1 MKIIKLEAE
10 NIKCLRA
17 IAIEPTEAIVEITGP
32 NGVGKTAVLDCVD
45 WVLSG
50 AKYIQSSPVR
60 EGEDKARIRVELGE
74 DDEIELVVERKFREK
89 DDGFATTI
97 GVFSADGARFPSP
110 QALLDTLRDNLTID
124 PLAFSRM
131 TPAEQRRVL
140 LRFVDLDLDEIDALN
155 KSDYDARTDLNREA
169 KALGSRADA
178 IDAPDARPEP
188 MDEDAL
194 VRELSRAGEHNAA
207 IERAADAVSAN
218 RDRLAGREGEMVDIR
233 GRVERYKL
241 ARKNIQ
247 DVIASAPEIPEPVD
261 EAEIE
266 RRIASAQ
273 GELRA
278 AVAHNHTVVSA
289 RAERS
294 NAMDRIEH
302 ADDEIAA
309 AAALRKVAAVNIAT
323 ARRAVEDAP
332 KPATPINTAE
342 VEAKIGAAR
351 VSNENTRRWDERER
365 LCQAHAKAKSASS
378 VLTKAMETRDAEK
391 LAAIAASDL
400 PVEGLGITTECVTLD
415 GLPFEQASGADQLLA
430 STAISVARSPRLRV
444 ICIRDGSLLDDA
456 HLAKLGKYA
465 RERKLQVFIERVNS
479 SGTVGFVIEDGTVKP

>member
-10 NIKCLRA
+10 NIKRLTA
-17 IAIEPTEAIVEITGP
+17 VEITPDGALVEITGR
-32 NGVGKTAVLDCVD
+32 NGAGKTSVLDSI
-45 WVLSG
+45 WWALEGAGHIQASPIHEG
-50 AKYIQSSPVR
+50 AK
-60 EGEDKARIRVELGE
+60 KARIRLDLG
-74 DDEIELVVERKFREK
+74 ELVVERRFNSK
-89 DDGFATTI
+89 DDGGYTTSLS
-97 GVFSADGARFPSP
+97 VLSAEGAKYPGP
-110 QALLDTLRDNLTID
+110 QAMLDKLIGALAFD
-124 PLAFSRM
+124 PLGFARM
-131 TPAEQRRVL
+131 KPAEQRAAL
-140 LRFVDLDLDEIDALN
+140 TPFVDLDLDEIDALN

-178 IDAPDARPEP
+178 IDAPEARPEP
-188 MDEDAL
+188 MDEAAL

-233 GRVERYKL
+233 GRVERYEL
-241 ARKNIQ
+241 ARKDIQ
-247 DVIASAPEIPEPVD
+247 DAIASAPEIPEPVD

-342 VEAKIGAAR
+342 VEAKIGTAR

-365 LCQAHAKAKSASS
+365 LCQAHAKAKSASAA
-378 VLTKAMETRDAEK
+378 LTKAMETRDAEK

-415 GLPFEQASGADQLLA
+415 GLPFEVASDAKQLLV
-430 STAISVARSPRLRV
+430 SVAIAAAMNPKLRV
-444 ICIRDGSLLDDA
+444 IRIRDGSLLDDDN
-456 HLAKLGKYA
+456 LAMLARYA
-465 RERKLQVFIERVNS
+465 EEHDLQIWIERVDS